1 MSMPAFARRIIEL
14 EKKVE
19 IFEAYRYSR
28 IGSVVD
34 VTARICRWKTACGPT
49 APSRFLTSGPS

>member
-34 VTARICRWKTACGPT
+34 VTAAVSPPVTR
-49 APSRFLTSGPS
+49 